1 MVFLTSIREISATI
15 LLAPDGWKPMSLVI
29 FEGLLRGEFYTSSAI
44 SMILIAVVMTI
55 QYVVFR
61 LIGDKAL
68 F

>member
-1 MVFLTSIREISATI
+1 
-15 LLAPDGWKPMSLVI
+15 MSLVI

-44 SMILIAVVMTI
+44 SMILILVVIAV
-55 QYVVFR
+55 QSLVFR